1 MKYSI
6 EGEPFPVVICELNQ
20 GESMICE
27 SGGMAWMSPNMKM
40 ETSSRGG
47 AGKVVGRA
55 LSKEHLFMN
64 TYTAEGGNG
73 LIAFASNFP
82 GEIRKLDISPG
93 NDIIVQKSG
102 YLASTEDVDL
112 SIFFQR
118 KFGSG
123 AFGGEGFVMQ
133 KLSGNGTAFVELN
146 GYIKEYELAAGQQ
159 IIVDTGYVA
168 MMDATCSMDVQ
179 TIHGAKN
186 VLLGGEGLFNTIIN
200 GPGRVWLQSMPLW
213 QLAQDLI
220 PFLPSSS

>member
-1 MKYSI
+1 
-6 EGEPFPVVICELNQ
+6 
-20 GESMICE
+20 
-27 SGGMAWMSPNMKM
+27 
-40 ETSSRGG
+40 
-47 AGKVVGRA
+47 
-55 LSKEHLFMN
+55 MN

-73 LIAFASNFP
+73 VIAFASNFP

-118 KFGSG
+118 KFGAG

-146 GYIKEYELAAGQQ
+146 GYIKEYELSAGQQ
-159 IIVDTGYVA
+159 IVVDTGYVA
-168 MMDATCSMDVQ
+168 MMDATCSMEVQ

-200 GPGRVWLQSMPLW
+200 GPGRVWLQSLPLW
-213 QLAQDLI
+213 QLAKDLI
-220 PFLPSSS
+220 PLLPSSS